1 MDYNLQHLFSDLGI
15 FVIEILLVGAV
26 FYMIEKMRPAEE
38 VTFFKPGF
46 REELGLAF
54 LNVSLFS
61 PISIVVMAFF
71 VMNVIQDI
79 IPYQMFSSQIEA
91 LPITIQIVF
100 GLFILDFSTY
110 WRHRFTHHFMWPF
123 HSVHHAATNL
133 TWLTALRLHPI
144 DIFTATVFD
153 VLMLHLLGFSGV
165 GLLGAVFILKG
176 YNYFTHANINLKFDK
191 PLRYVLASPHYH
203 RWHHAGEKHA
213 YNKNYCAMFSLIDLM
228 FGTYYHPERLPKGY
242 GLEPLEQK
250 DYPDGLLGW
259 LAYPFKQVAKNF
271 KTKKEA

>member
-1 MDYNLQHLFSDLGI
+1 MATCRPSGDNRGHPLRP
-15 FVIEILLVGAV
+15 GAS
-26 FYMIEKMRPAEE
+26 RS
-38 VTFFKPGF
+38 G
-46 REELGLAF
+46 
-54 LNVSLFS
+54 
-61 PISIVVMAFF
+61 SICP
-71 VMNVIQDI
+71 D
-79 IPYQMFSSQIEA
+79 
-91 LPITIQIVF
+91 
-100 GLFILDFSTY
+100 
-110 WRHRFTHHFMWPF
+110 R
-123 HSVHHAATNL
+123 
-133 TWLTALRLHPI
+133 
-144 DIFTATVFD
+144 
-153 VLMLHLLGFSGV
+153 
-165 GLLGAVFILKG
+165 
-176 YNYFTHANINLKFDK
+176 FTHANINLKFDK